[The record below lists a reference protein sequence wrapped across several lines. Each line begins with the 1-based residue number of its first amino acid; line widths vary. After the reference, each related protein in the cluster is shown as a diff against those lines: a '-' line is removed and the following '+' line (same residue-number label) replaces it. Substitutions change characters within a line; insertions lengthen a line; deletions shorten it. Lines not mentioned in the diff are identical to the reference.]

1 MTSVRSAFGASR
13 AVEAPAHGVGTS
25 AIGGVP
31 AVPPWSDWRSAGLV
45 GTFVVAGFVAVNID
59 LSALGL
65 PSSLPLSSLTW
76 LVIVAAW
83 AVPASLFLP
92 TADVRPRVDGATT
105 WLLVLFLFAACSA
118 IWSVHPGRSL
128 VGAIVAM
135 IVLLGSHAATR
146 VLGWDTTCRLL
157 SAALLIFTAGG
168 LLRDVVSERLLAALP
183 AVLGGEQRF
192 SGLTFSPTDL
202 GRIAAFGVVI
212 SSLAAARSTGRAR
225 AFHSVALVFGLLA
238 LVSSGTRL
246 VILVLLIL
254 GAVAAMYR
262 RTVGSIVVA
271 ALAIGALVV
280 VMVFPSS
287 FAETVARPGEPTAHV
302 LEFAGRTPVWS
313 AAFEA
318 IEERPLLGYGWV
330 ANEVVFQEAVIADV
344 IDFEAY
350 TAHNI
355 VVGILVDLGVVGATL
370 LLLALGA
377 LWRSTRA
384 AAGPRLLLLLI
395 VLTGTIEATLS
406 RPSLT
411 MAALG
416 MIGAAAHIDRRR
428 VDQHV

>member
-1 MTSVRSAFGASR
+1 M
-13 AVEAPAHGVGTS
+13 GTS
-25 AIGGVP
+25 AIDGVP
-31 AVPPWSDWRSAGLV
+31 AGPPWSDWRSAGVV
-45 GTFVVAGFVAVNID
+45 GAVVAVGFVAVNID

-65 PSSLPLSSLTW
+65 PPSVPLSSLTW

-92 TADVRPRVDGATT
+92 DHGVRPRVDGATT

-128 VGAIVAM
+128 VAAIVAM
-135 IVLLGSHAATR
+135 TVLLGSHAATS
-146 VLGWDTTCRLL
+146 VLGWDVTCRLL
-157 SAALLIFTAGG
+157 SASLLIFTAGG

-192 SGLTFSPTDL
+192 AGLTFSPTDL
-202 GRIAAFGVVI
+202 GRIAAFGVVVSAI
-212 SSLAAARSTGRAR
+212 AAADSTGRGR
-225 AFHSVALVFGLLA
+225 VFHSLALMFAFLA

-262 RTVGSIVVA
+262 RTVTSIVVA
-271 ALAIGALVV
+271 ALTVGAVV
-280 VMVFPSS
+280 AVMIFPSS
-287 FAETVARPGEPTAHV
+287 LAETVARPGEPTAHV

-313 AAFEA
+313 AALEA
-318 IEERPLLGYGWV
+318 AGDRLLLGYGW
-330 ANEVVFQEAVIADV
+330 ASNEVVFREAVIADAL
-344 IDFEAY
+344 DFEAY

-355 VVGILVDLGVVGATL
+355 VVGVLVDLGVVGSTL
-370 LLLALGA
+370 LLLGLGA

-384 AAGPRLLLLLI
+384 APGPLLLLLLI

-416 MIGAAAHIDRRR
+416 MIAAAGSIERRR
-428 VDQHV
+428 VDEHA